1 MDPGFDPENLL
12 TVQIELPE
20 ASYPSD
26 EDVVHF
32 YREALNRMAVS
43 PGIDAAA
50 AATRLPLS
58 RFAATATTRVLI
70 EDRPELDEGD
80 EVHRLTTSINQ
91 MSPKSSS
98 HVK

>member
-1 MDPGFDPENLL
+1 MIVGASPSSSSGRSSMRTRVVAVAANPGFDPENLL

-32 YREALNRMAVS
+32 YREALNRMADS

-58 RFAATATTRVLI
+58 RFRATATTR
-70 EDRPELDEGD
+70 
-80 EVHRLTTSINQ
+80 
-91 MSPKSSS
+91 
-98 HVK
+98 